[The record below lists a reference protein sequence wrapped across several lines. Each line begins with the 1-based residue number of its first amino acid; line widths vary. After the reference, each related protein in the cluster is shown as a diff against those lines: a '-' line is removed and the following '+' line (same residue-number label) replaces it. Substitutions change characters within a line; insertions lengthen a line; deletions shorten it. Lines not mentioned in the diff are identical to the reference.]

1 MAVCALFVTVSPTK
15 NMPLSTWVLFGQYEI
30 SLVLPV
36 HRTIDRR
43 LAAHAVPRSAQMY
56 SHPGNPRPPGR
67 SARTER
73 TRTVV
78 EGSSRWALTFYIS
91 TLTAAAAAVAE
102 PPPPPPPP
110 SPTKQQQQQRS
121 SERTNEAA
129 AVSVHVRRT
138 TYSTGG
144 GGGDYYIAS
153 LCVCE
158 SVKPV

>member
-1 MAVCALFVTVSPTK
+1 
-15 NMPLSTWVLFGQYEI
+15 MPLSTWVLFGQYEI

-91 TLTAAAAAVAE
+91 TLTAAAAAAVAE

-110 SPTKQQQQQRS
+110 SPTKQQRS